1 MAETRKSGDAREKE
15 LRLAIHRIQR
25 GRAHTKATKLSIAAV
40 AREAG
45 VSPALIHNHYPGI
58 AETIRSAQGRD
69 NRAQCDQK
77 QQELIDERNKL
88 AMLRKE
94 IAALRF
100 DIARLSSIN
109 EVLTFEN
116 AMLKAKLSSPKVI
129 ELWRT
134 GSDGNRSGA

>member
-1 MAETRKSGDAREKE
+1 MAETRKSGEAREKE

-25 GRAHTKATKLSIAAV
+25 GRAHTKVTKLSIAAV

-58 AETIRSAQGRD
+58 AETIRNAQGRD
-69 NRAQCDQK
+69 SRAQRDQK
-77 QQELIDERNKL
+77 HQELIDERNNL

-116 AMLKAKLSSPKVI
+116 AILKSKLDNSKVI
-129 ELWRT
+129 ELPRT
-134 GSDGNRSGA
+134 PTDRKRNDA

>member
-1 MAETRKSGDAREKE
+1 MAEARKNGEAREKE

-25 GRAHTKATKLSIAAV
+25 GRAHTKATKLSIASV

-58 AETIRSAQGRD
+58 ADLIRSAQGRD
-69 NRAQCDQK
+69 NRVQREQK
-77 QQELIDERNKL
+77 HQELMDERAKL
-88 AMLRKE
+88 ATLREE
-94 IAALRF
+94 IVALRV

-116 AMLKAKLSSPKVI
+116 ATLKAKLNTPKVI
-129 ELWRT
+129 ELRRT
-134 GSDGNRSGA
+134 GKRSDA

>member
-1 MAETRKSGDAREKE
+1 MAEARKNGEARERE

-25 GRAHTKATKLSIAAV
+25 GRAHTKATKLSIASV

-58 AETIRSAQGRD
+58 ADLIRGAQGRD
-69 NRAQCDQK
+69 NRVQRKQK
-77 QQELIDERNKL
+77 HQELMDERAKL
-88 AMLRKE
+88 ADLREE
-94 IAALRF
+94 IVALRV

-116 AMLKAKLSSPKVI
+116 ATLKAKLNAPKVI
-129 ELWRT
+129 ELRRT
-134 GSDGNRSGA
+134 GSDGKHSDA

>member
-1 MAETRKSGDAREKE
+1 MAETRKSGEAREKE

-58 AETIRSAQGRD
+58 AETIRNAQGRD
-69 NRAQCDQK
+69 NRAQRDQK
-77 QQELIDERNKL
+77 HRELIDERNKL

-94 IAALRF
+94 IATLRF

-116 AMLKAKLSSPKVI
+116 TILKSKLDNPKVI

-134 GSDGNRSGA
+134 PTDRKRNDA